1 MLSTATLVLLWLPR
15 MSSDKISVVAR
26 VVVARKEIFAW
37 GKLYDACTN
46 VQTIVDGA
54 MAKAAART
62 GRPLSFLSVEACRTE
77 EAMERGGKELD
88 AEDMPREP
96 TAARGGA
103 ARGRCGGRSGAM
115 YGTALLGYEL
125 QSYDVPHESSWSC
138 TVVRRRCAIA
148 RRLLDFG

>member
-54 MAKAAART
+54 IRA
-62 GRPLSFLSVEACRTE
+62 
-77 EAMERGGKELD
+77 
-88 AEDMPREP
+88 
-96 TAARGGA
+96 
-103 ARGRCGGRSGAM
+103 
-115 YGTALLGYEL
+115 
-125 QSYDVPHESSWSC
+125 
-138 TVVRRRCAIA
+138 
-148 RRLLDFG
+148 